1 MPISALKSSPPFCN
15 NVTHRGRRITFPT
28 PGGHLYRILPEIM
41 IISIIIM
48 KIITMRFYGETTE
61 IR

>member
-15 NVTHRGRRITFPT
+15 NVTDRGRRITFPT
-28 PGGHLYRILPEIM
+28 PDGILPEIM

-48 KIITMRFYGETTE
+48 AIITMRFYGETTE